1 MSITYVQIESWIGSY
16 LWVLFRISA
25 FVTAA
30 PVLGSRTI
38 PVSAKLGFSL
48 ILTILIV
55 PMIPAPTPIE
65 LFSLASA
72 LMTLN
77 QIIIGIAMGFAFQLI
92 FTMFI
97 IGGQIIAY
105 QMGLGFAQMVDPQ
118 SGTQVPVISQF
129 YIVTITLLFFAL
141 NGHIAMIELLVESF
155 RILPI
160 QADPLSRNGFW
171 HLADWSKHMFSGG
184 LTIAIPAI
192 ASILVINF
200 TFAVVTR
207 SAPQFNIFSIGFPVT
222 IVMGFFV
229 IMFTLSTVL
238 PHFSIQF
245 AAVIDLI
252 RLMLGQF

>member
-1 MSITYVQIESWIGSY
+1 MSITYAQMETWIASY
-16 LWVLFRISA
+16 LWVLFRVTA

-30 PVLGSRTI
+30 PVIGSRTI
-38 PVSAKLGFSL
+38 PVSVKLGFSL
-48 ILTILIV
+48 VLTILIV
-55 PMIPAPTPIE
+55 PLIPAPAPIN
-65 LFSLASA
+65 LFSLGSA

-77 QIIIGIAMGFAFQLI
+77 QIIIGIAMGFAFQLV

-141 NGHIAMIELLVESF
+141 NGHIAMIELLVDSF
-155 RILPI
+155 RVLPI
-160 QADPLSRNGFW
+160 QVDSLSRTGLW
-171 HLADWSKHMFSGG
+171 HLVDWSKHMFSGG

-192 ASILVINF
+192 ASILLINF

-207 SAPQFNIFSIGFPVT
+207 SAPQFNIFSIGFPIT

-245 AAVIDLI
+245 STAINVI
-252 RLMLGQF
+252 RLMLGQL